1 MNIGQDASLSNDNVT
16 KKFIQFLVVSD
27 GKLNMTG
34 NDSLL
39 FVVTG
44 GVPSQLENLVGKI
57 QTLIKGLGYNMQPV
71 DVKLFMF
78 TTQIIVSS

>member
-1 MNIGQDASLSNDNVT
+1 MALKRAVFNGCPADLFGFLFEEDGMNIGQDASLRNGNVT

-44 GVPSQLENLVGKI
+44 SVPSQLKDL
-57 QTLIKGLGYNMQPV
+57 
-71 DVKLFMF
+71 
-78 TTQIIVSS
+78 SSEVLQDSS

>member
-1 MNIGQDASLSNDNVT
+1 MALKRAVFNGCPADLFGLLFEEDGMNIGQDASLSNDNVT
-16 KKFIQFLVVSD
+16 KFIQFLVVSD

-44 GVPSQLENLVGKI
+44 SVPSQLKDL
-57 QTLIKGLGYNMQPV
+57 
-71 DVKLFMF
+71 
-78 TTQIIVSS
+78 SSEVLQDSS

>member
-44 GVPSQLENLVGKI
+44 SVPSQLKDL
-57 QTLIKGLGYNMQPV
+57 
-71 DVKLFMF
+71 
-78 TTQIIVSS
+78 SSEVLQDSS

>member
-1 MNIGQDASLSNDNVT
+1 MALKRAVFNGCPADLFGLLFEENGMNIGQDASLSNDNVT

-44 GVPSQLENLVGKI
+44 SVPSQLKDL
-57 QTLIKGLGYNMQPV
+57 
-71 DVKLFMF
+71 
-78 TTQIIVSS
+78 SSEVLQDSS

>member
-1 MNIGQDASLSNDNVT
+1 MALKRAVFNGRPVDLFGLLFEEDGMNIGQDASLSNDNVT
-16 KKFIQFLVVSD
+16 KFIQFLVVSD

-44 GVPSQLENLVGKI
+44 SVPSQLKDL
-57 QTLIKGLGYNMQPV
+57 
-71 DVKLFMF
+71 
-78 TTQIIVSS
+78 SSEVLQDSS